1 MLGNLRRHTWKLA
14 LLPAIALS
22 IGPSMSA
29 VAAEDI
35 VPTIPVWSPQTPRAP
50 LPACADPLAV
60 LQGPIVSDSQA
71 LQLSEAKLEE
81 TDKPLPINLATA
93 LRLAGGRPLEIAAAE
108 ASLRTAQAQ
117 LDGAKVLWLPNVYV
131 GGSYY
136 GHEGAGQG
144 NSGIQF
150 VNTRN
155 QYMAGGGLTAVFSAA
170 DAIFAPL
177 ALRQVVRSRE
187 SDIQAARNDSL
198 ASVAEAYFNVQK
210 ARGQLAGSQDAVT
223 KARELVRTVT
233 ALGKD
238 LTAPFE
244 VERVRAQMAETEQ
257 TEAMAREQWRFASA
271 DLTRVLRLDPG
282 AVVVPLESPYLQ
294 VTLIS
299 SQEPVDKLIPI
310 GLTNRPELA
319 SQQALVQATLARLK
333 EERLR
338 PLVPSLVLGG
348 DAAPA
353 APGGYLMAGAF
364 GSNLN
369 GSSNSWGDRSD
380 VSVQLVWELRN
391 LGFGNRA
398 LTRERR
404 AERDQAIID
413 LYRVQDRVAAE
424 VVQARAQAASA
435 TVRVAKAEAGLKA
448 AKLSFEGNL
457 KGLSETYRAGDRL
470 VLINRP
476 QEAVAALQQLSAA
489 YDNYAGSVNDYNR
502 AQFRLYRALGFPA
515 EILAWERS
523 TGEIQPV
530 DTTRPPQMAPVCP
543 VNPSRLPH

>member
-1 MLGNLRRHTWKLA
+1 MPCTLRRLTWKL
-14 LLPAIALS
+14 LLLTATSVSTAAGWP
-22 IGPSMSA
+22 A
-29 VAAEDI
+29 VAAEDSP
-35 VPTIPVWSPQTPRAP
+35 PTIPVWSPQTPNLP
-50 LPACADPLAV
+50 LPPCADPLNV
-60 LQGPIVSDSQA
+60 LQGPI
-71 LQLSEAKLEE
+71 LSEGQVPQVAEAKLEE

-93 LRLAGGRPLEIAAAE
+93 LRLAGGRPLQIAAAE

-136 GHEGAGQG
+136 EHEGAAQG

-198 ASVAEAYFNVQK
+198 ASVAEAYFNVQQ
-210 ARGQLAGSQDAVT
+210 ARGQLAGAQDAVT
-223 KARELVRTVT
+223 KATELVRTVT

-244 VERVRAQMAETEQ
+244 VERVRAQLAETEQ
-257 TEAMAREQWRFASA
+257 AEALAREQWRFASA

-348 DAAPA
+348 DATPA
-353 APGGYLMAGAF
+353 APGGYLMGGAF

-404 AERDQAIID
+404 AERDQALID

-435 TVRVAKAEAGLKA
+435 MVRVAKAETGLKA

-457 KGLSETYRAGDRL
+457 KGLSETYRSGDRNVL
-470 VLINRP
+470 VNRP
-476 QEAVAALQQLSAA
+476 QEAVAALQQLLAA

-515 EILAWERS
+515 EILELERP
-523 TGEIQPV
+523 TGEIQPI
-530 DTTRPPQMAPVCP
+530 DTTRSPQMAPVCP
-543 VNPSRLPH
+543 VNPSRLPR